1 MQSTIFA
8 QLCQELTT
16 VEDIS
21 NVTVF
26 EFYGQPLGGHGE
38 LIYAGRLVSME
49 FFLDLFYNN
58 GIFRINDCCNNYMQL
73 DYHTNNPP
81 EVPDGWW
88 YTDGVSNIPL
98 TNISKM
104 VLDQWALDA
113 SNNGTFHWDTCSYLT
128 IQSQLLKARNICHLA
143 CDVCCSLTQQQLA
156 DILNEQDHINGISGS
171 YRTAFA
177 PVKTGDHLILSLFFT
192 NDNPL
197 VNPIEFRLYF
207 KIQ

>member
-1 MQSTIFA
+1 
-8 QLCQELTT
+8 
-16 VEDIS
+16 
-21 NVTVF
+21 
-26 EFYGQPLGGHGE
+26 
-38 LIYAGRLVSME
+38 
-49 FFLDLFYNN
+49 
-58 GIFRINDCCNNYMQL
+58 
-73 DYHTNNPP
+73 
-81 EVPDGWW
+81 
-88 YTDGVSNIPL
+88 
-98 TNISKM
+98 M